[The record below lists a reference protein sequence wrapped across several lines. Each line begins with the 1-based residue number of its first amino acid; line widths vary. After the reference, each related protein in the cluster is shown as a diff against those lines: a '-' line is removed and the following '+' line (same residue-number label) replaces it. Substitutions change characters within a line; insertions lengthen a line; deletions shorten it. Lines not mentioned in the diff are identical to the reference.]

1 MALCQ
6 SVSVTSRCFI
16 ETTGRISV
24 KHKTE
29 STQRTTTES
38 DKCCQAMATNNMDT
52 KFGEVWTGVFEICER
67 TNRETFSHRDA
78 LNGVIAV
85 PDAPC
90 TSGQTNY
97 ILLPINWSRNFV
109 QLLYCLF
116 SARRYASAGTSYGP
130 VSVSVCHKSVFCYCQ
145 KLSRE
150 RWTLRAW

>member
-1 MALCQ
+1 MALCL

-52 KFGEVWTGVFEICER
+52 KFGGLDRSFWDMR
-67 TNRETFSHRDA
+67 ADRETFGHRDA

-85 PDAPC
+85 LDAPC

-116 SARRYASAGTSYGP
+116 PARRYASAGTSYGP
-130 VSVSVCHKSVFCYCQ
+130 VSVCVCHKSVFCYCQ
-145 KLSRE
+145 KLSQE